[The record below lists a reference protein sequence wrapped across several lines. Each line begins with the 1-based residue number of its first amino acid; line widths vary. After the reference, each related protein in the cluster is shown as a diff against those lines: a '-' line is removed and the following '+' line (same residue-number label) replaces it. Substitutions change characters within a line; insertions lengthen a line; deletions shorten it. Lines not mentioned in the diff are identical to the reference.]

1 MHMKR
6 CCFGKLAE
14 ELAQQTASWGLKVC
28 HDPDTNFP
36 LWHAVHQLSG
46 GKVWVITGKGEQSGG
61 VQFDEVGKMLEGL
74 CTDKL
79 VDYYQEK
86 NKKGAYLVVL
96 AKPIAA

>member
-1 MHMKR
+1 M
-6 CCFGKLAE
+6 
-14 ELAQQTASWGLKVC
+14 
-28 HDPDTNFP
+28 
-36 LWHAVHQLSG
+36 HQLSG

-79 VDYYQEK
+79 VEYYQEK